1 MKNKISH
8 YIFYISIIFIFSIL
22 LNYKNLSK
30 ADEKW
35 TIKKFEKLRYYKG
48 KYKKII
54 GLSCPYGVNYKKNY
68 AWFKARCKI
77 EY

>member
-8 YIFYISIIFIFSIL
+8 YIFYLSIIFIFSLL

-35 TIKKFEKLRYYKG
+35 TIKKFEKLT
-48 KYKKII
+48 
-54 GLSCPYGVNYKKNY
+54 Y
-68 AWFKARCKI
+68 AKVSGEI
-77 EY
+77 QHGML